1 MNDEKLTVSY
11 VRLSSEE
18 YKKLTEYSTS
28 IYNQLWLIKSYAIS
42 MGFNIDKEYIDDGYS
57 GIHYDRPGFE
67 SLKNDIESGLVKT
80 VITKDLSRL
89 GRSFIETAYYI
100 GEYFPKHNVR
110 FIAINDEYDSDNP
123 DNTEKEL
130 ILGIKSIINDRY
142 VKDASIRRKQ
152 VAIAKTN
159 EGQYIG
165 FTAPY
170 GYKIKKEDGKRTL
183 EIDEYSSSIV
193 KRIFTEVASGKTRN
207 EVAQGLNDDKITP
220 PIIYMGMTPSK
231 NKNYMYD
238 WSGGVVYRILKNKT
252 YTGRIVKRKSKK
264 DNYRQKKRDW
274 VAIRDRETIE
284 NCHPAIITDE
294 LFESANSRLKIMRR
308 SRKNEY
314 CGLFSNLVICG
325 TCGREM
331 TACRVQ
337 KKGRKEQYYFQCTRV
352 TNREKCKSRNIA
364 DSKLRIVIN
373 NTLKNIIDNYVDE
386 NEIANR
392 AVKDL
397 LKDERPNLKITNL
410 QNDIE
415 LHNRNI
421 KKLYL
426 QKTSGEIDLQK
437 FMEKKKN
444 ETLLKEESEKLL
456 KEVMESKNIELRKE
470 ELLDKYNKFINNDK
484 FINEVVRV
492 LIEKI
497 IVYNDNTL
505 EISFKFGLGEP
516 KKIQLF

>member
-1 MNDEKLTVSY
+1 MN
-11 VRLSSEE
+11 
-18 YKKLTEYSTS
+18 
-28 IYNQLWLIKSYAIS
+28 
-42 MGFNIDKEYIDDGYS
+42 
-57 GIHYDRPGFE
+57 
-67 SLKNDIESGLVKT
+67 
-80 VITKDLSRL
+80 
-89 GRSFIETAYYI
+89 
-100 GEYFPKHNVR
+100 
-110 FIAINDEYDSDNP
+110 
-123 DNTEKEL
+123 
-130 ILGIKSIINDRY
+130 
-142 VKDASIRRKQ
+142 
-152 VAIAKTN
+152 
-159 EGQYIG
+159 
-165 FTAPY
+165 
-170 GYKIKKEDGKRTL
+170 
-183 EIDEYSSSIV
+183 
-193 KRIFTEVASGKTRN
+193 
-207 EVAQGLNDDKITP
+207 
-220 PIIYMGMTPSK
+220 
-231 NKNYMYD
+231 
-238 WSGGVVYRILKNKT
+238 
-252 YTGRIVKRKSKK
+252 
-264 DNYRQKKRDW
+264 
-274 VAIRDRETIE
+274 
-284 NCHPAIITDE
+284 
-294 LFESANSRLKIMRR
+294 
-308 SRKNEY
+308 
-314 CGLFSNLVICG
+314 
-325 TCGREM
+325 
-331 TACRVQ
+331 
-337 KKGRKEQYYFQCTRV
+337 KGKEQYDFQCTRV

-426 QKTSGEIDLQK
+426 QKTSGEIDLQE